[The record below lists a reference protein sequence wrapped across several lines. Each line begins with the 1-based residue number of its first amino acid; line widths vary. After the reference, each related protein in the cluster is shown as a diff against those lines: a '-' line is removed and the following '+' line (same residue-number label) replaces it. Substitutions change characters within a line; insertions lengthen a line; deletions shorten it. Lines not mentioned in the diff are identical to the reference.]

1 MNKTKELSKYEK
13 ISVNRIKNLIQTR
26 CDGSQKKF
34 AERTGLNA
42 GSVSQY
48 VKGRNV
54 PSSLNAQKIAQAFDI
69 EPEWVMGFEPAKHGS
84 TGHTI
89 QITDLK
95 IYEQGENAHS
105 TPVYIAANGGTGK
118 SKCIGSIIAP
128 KDLLIH
134 DDEGN
139 ITNVIEMSLTEDEQK
154 ILDLYRAGKLKEI
167 VSLMMD
173 KMTEGS

>member
-69 EPEWVMGFEPAKHGS
+69 EPEWVMGFEPARHGS

-89 QITDLK
+89 QISDIK
-95 IYEQGENAHS
+95 VYEQGKEPHDA
-105 TPVYIAANGGTGK
+105 PVFIAANGGTGK
-118 SKCIGSIIAP
+118 SNIAKNIIE
-128 KDLLIH
+128 KHNMGDFVEVELLT
-134 DDEGN
+134 DDEKN
-139 ITNVIEMSLTEDEQK
+139 ILK
-154 ILDLYRAGKLKEI
+154 LYRQKKYKEI
-167 VSLMMD
+167 VNLMME
-173 KMTEGS
+173 KI

>member
-1 MNKTKELSKYEK
+1 MNKIKELSKYEK

-34 AERTGLNA
+34 AEKTGLNT

-89 QITDLK
+89 HISDLK
-95 IYEQGENAHS
+95 VYEQGKEPHDA
-105 TPVYIAANGGTGK
+105 PVFIAANGGTGK
-118 SKCIGSIIAP
+118 SSIMKNIAEKHNIG
-128 KDLLIH
+128 DFVEVELLT
-134 DDEGN
+134 DDEKN
-139 ITNVIEMSLTEDEQK
+139 ILK
-154 ILDLYRAGKLKEI
+154 LYRQKKYKEI
-167 VSLMMD
+167 VNLMME
-173 KMTEGS
+173 KI